1 MSQAFDIQISG
12 DLVAQ
17 IPRLKDPAGH
27 SRAIAREMD
36 YQNQLT
42 VARIQAGHLSG
53 PTTDSSLSVRTNRLR
68 GSAKAN
74 RSESE
79 QTGPAVGKSI
89 IMGNQVVSSIGSN
102 VVYARIHEFGG
113 VIQRTVKAGSVKLR
127 TNKQGQ
133 LFLRGKLATF
143 ANRKHKLFKTV
154 QFAGGKSY
162 TITIPARAPFG
173 HGIADRLPEYT
184 AAFEAVTAE
193 YLGGAN

>member
-53 PTTDSSLSVRTNRLR
+53 PTSDSSLSVRTNRLR
-68 GSAKAN
+68 SSANASKAVMAG
-74 RSESE
+74 
-79 QTGPAVGKSI
+79 TT
-89 IMGNQVVSSIGSN
+89 VVSTIGSN
-102 VVYARIHEFGG
+102 VVYAAVHEFGA

-127 TNKQGQ
+127 TNKQGN
-133 LFLRGKLATF
+133 LLRRGNLATF
-143 ANRKHKLFKTV
+143 AGRNHKSFKTV
-154 QFAGGKSY
+154 QFKGGKSY

-184 AAFEAVTAE
+184 AAFESVTAE